1 MQEGFQPHPPAPESF
16 VIFTFFIDSP
26 MFPDRFSPP
35 AQSPTGILFMA
46 TSEVI
51 LTEAVPSLGAEADIV
66 KVRAGYARNFL
77 IPGGKALEVTPA
89 SLRKINN
96 LKAKRAE
103 REARELNEAE
113 AVATKI
119 NKLRLNLKL
128 ETGETGKAFG
138 SITAADLLE
147 RIASEI
153 KDLVL
158 PKHAIVLDRPLK
170 ESGEHQIPVKIHS
183 DVTAT
188 LRIEIAATPKFDQ
201 AADEEAGSRK
211 PRRKS
216 AEAAESTEA

>member
-1 MQEGFQPHPPAPESF
+1 
-16 VIFTFFIDSP
+16 
-26 MFPDRFSPP
+26 
-35 AQSPTGILFMA
+35 MA

-77 IPGGKALEVTPA
+77 IPEGKALEVTPA
-89 SLRKINN
+89 SLRRINN

-119 NKLRLNLKL
+119 NKLRLSLKL

-147 RIASEI
+147 RLTAEIA
-153 KDLVL
+153 DLVL

-170 ESGEHQIPVKIHS
+170 ESGEHQIPVKIHT

-188 LRIEIAATPKFDQ
+188 LRIEIAAAPK
-201 AADEEAGSRK
+201 AEVVEEEAPRK
-211 PRRKS
+211 SRRKS
-216 AEAAESTEA
+216 EESAEA

>member
-1 MQEGFQPHPPAPESF
+1 
-16 VIFTFFIDSP
+16 
-26 MFPDRFSPP
+26 
-35 AQSPTGILFMA
+35 MA

-89 SLRKINN
+89 SLRRINH

-103 REARELNEAE
+103 REAREINEAE
-113 AVATKI
+113 SLASKI

-147 RIASEI
+147 RLSSEI

-158 PKHAIVLDRPLK
+158 PKHAIVLERPIK
-170 ESGEHQIPVKIHS
+170 ESGEHQIPVRIHS
-183 DVTAT
+183 EVTAT
-188 LRIEIAATPKFDQ
+188 LRIEIAAAPKAEQ
-201 AADEEAGSRK
+201 SEEGEEEGARK

-216 AEAAESTEA
+216 AEA

>member
-1 MQEGFQPHPPAPESF
+1 
-16 VIFTFFIDSP
+16 
-26 MFPDRFSPP
+26 
-35 AQSPTGILFMA
+35 MA
-46 TSEVI
+46 TSEII

-77 IPGGKALEVTPA
+77 IPTGKALEVTPA

-103 REARELNEAE
+103 REAREINEAE
-113 AVATKI
+113 AIAAKI

-138 SITAADLLE
+138 SITAADLIE
-147 RIASEI
+147 RLSAEI

-158 PKHAIVLDRPLK
+158 SKHSIVLDRPLK

-183 DVTAT
+183 EVTAT
-188 LRIEIAATPKFDQ
+188 LRIEIAATPKVEQ
-201 AADEEAGSRK
+201 PAEEEEAGTRR
-211 PRRKS
+211 PRRR
-216 AEAAESTEA
+216 STESSES

>member
-1 MQEGFQPHPPAPESF
+1 
-16 VIFTFFIDSP
+16 
-26 MFPDRFSPP
+26 
-35 AQSPTGILFMA
+35 MA

-89 SLRKINN
+89 SLRKVNH

-103 REARELNEAE
+103 REAREINEAE
-113 AVATKI
+113 AVAAKI

-128 ETGETGKAFG
+128 DTGETGKAFG
-138 SITAADLLE
+138 SITAADLLGRLME
-147 RIASEI
+147 EI

-170 ESGEHQIPVKIHS
+170 ESGEHQISVKIHS
-183 DVTAT
+183 EVIAT
-188 LRIEIAATPKFDQ
+188 LRIEIAAVPKVEQ
-201 AADEEAGSRK
+201 PADEEEAGTRRSR
-211 PRRKS
+211 R
-216 AEAAESTEA
+216 

>member
-1 MQEGFQPHPPAPESF
+1 
-16 VIFTFFIDSP
+16 
-26 MFPDRFSPP
+26 
-35 AQSPTGILFMA
+35 MA

-89 SLRKINN
+89 SLRKINH

-103 REARELNEAE
+103 REAREINEAE

-128 ETGETGKAFG
+128 DTGETGKAFG

-147 RIASEI
+147 RLMGEI

-170 ESGEHQIPVKIHS
+170 ESGEHQIQVKIHS
-183 DVTAT
+183 EVIAT
-188 LRIEIAATPKFDQ
+188 LRIEIAAAPKVEQPAD
-201 AADEEAGSRK
+201 DEETSTRR

-216 AEAAESTEA
+216 AATSDNAEA

>member
-1 MQEGFQPHPPAPESF
+1 
-16 VIFTFFIDSP
+16 
-26 MFPDRFSPP
+26 
-35 AQSPTGILFMA
+35 MA
-46 TSEVI
+46 TSEVL

-77 IPGGKALEVTPA
+77 IPQGKALEVTPA
-89 SLRKINN
+89 ALRRVNH

-119 NKLRLNLKL
+119 NKLRLSLKL

-138 SITAADLLE
+138 SITAADLL
-147 RIASEI
+147 AHLAAEI
-153 KDLVL
+153 SGLLL
-158 PKHAIVLDRPLK
+158 PKHAIVLDRPIK

-188 LRIEIAATPKFDQ
+188 LRVEIAAAPK
-201 AADEEAGSRK
+201 AEIAEEEAPRK
-211 PRRKS
+211 SRRKS
-216 AEAAESTEA
+216 EESAEA